1 MYERLESLTREV
13 SRLWGLPYRYNASML
28 GKGES
33 IIANYRRL
41 RFHTPMCIHPAPV
54 ELHYST
60 ALRAYYEPC
69 LILRENTRTRYT
81 ARNARVVLLCAFVK
95 KWPLQGVV

>member
-13 SRLWGLPYRYNASML
+13 SRLWGMPYRYNASML

-41 RFHTPMCIHPAPV
+41 RFHTPMHPSRACGAALV
-54 ELHYST
+54 QHCELITSL
-60 ALRAYYEPC
+60 ALFYE
-69 LILRENTRTRYT
+69 RSTRTRYT
-81 ARNARVVLLCAFVK
+81 ARNALVVLLSLV
-95 KWPLQGVV
+95 